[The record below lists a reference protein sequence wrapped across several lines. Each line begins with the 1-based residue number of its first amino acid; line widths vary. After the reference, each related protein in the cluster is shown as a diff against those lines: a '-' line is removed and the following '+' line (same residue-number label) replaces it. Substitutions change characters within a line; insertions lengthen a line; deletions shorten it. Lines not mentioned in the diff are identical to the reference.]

1 MVTVI
6 SSKEK
11 STTPVSNGV
20 AGGSSCDNERPF
32 QFIKDYQE
40 VREIIFF
47 VFLYQSNDYLGGFSS
62 NTIV

>member
-11 STTPVSNGV
+11 STTTPVSNGV
-20 AGGSSCDNERPF
+20 TGGSSCDNERPF

-40 VREIIFF
+40 VRYHCKENISFRLF
-47 VFLYQSNDYLGGFSS
+47 
-62 NTIV
+62 

>member
-6 SSKEK
+6 TSKEK

-20 AGGSSCDNERPF
+20 TGGSSCDNERPF

-40 VREIIFF
+40 VR
-47 VFLYQSNDYLGGFSS
+47 YQYEENIHLKVLLGGFSS
-62 NTIV
+62 NTFV